1 MRTRKWPF
9 EQLTSASYEGSHRL
23 HRAPAG
29 PLDPA
34 EKWELPYCDGKGRSY
49 YRSVHNAFPYTP
61 RRTEDIPAGALES
74 LHRACGVQGLHQ
86 LFIIP
91 SAVRSVG
98 WKDQKVI
105 SPKSILALGSRA
117 AGLWTEE
124 PTAGVKVVIELE
136 KLSAIEDEMI
146 LLYGRLRFHSSGD
159 DLTVRYNTL
168 ARRNLEPALLVLR
181 RRLGGHREPVLQ
193 EGDGTETLPFKWM
206 HIVCSARIH
215 LHKGAPVA
223 YRFATVPGKSR
234 YDIERAQLLVLNPH
248 ELIYLCDPVETSH
261 PYGEDSFIIP
271 RARISA
277 VRIGEES
284 TGFTSNG
291 IHFSLP
297 MASELR
303 QGAARWLL

>member
-1 MRTRKWPF
+1 MRNKKQPF
-9 EQLTSASYEGSHRL
+9 EQLTSASYAGSRGL
-23 HRAPAG
+23 PSAPAG
-29 PLDPA
+29 PPDPA
-34 EKWELPYCDGKGRSY
+34 EKWELPYCDREGRFY
-49 YRSVHNAFPYTP
+49 YRGVHDAFPYTP
-61 RRTEDIPAGALES
+61 RRTEDLPAGALES
-74 LHRACGVQGLHQ
+74 LNWACGVQGLHQ

-91 SAVRSVG
+91 STVRAVG
-98 WKDQKVI
+98 CKDQKVI

-136 KLSAIEDEMI
+136 KLSAIEDVMI

-159 DLTVRYNTL
+159 RLTVRYNTL
-168 ARRNLEPALLVLR
+168 ARRSLEPALLELR
-181 RRLGGHREPVLQ
+181 RRLVGRREPVLP
-193 EGDGTETLPFKWM
+193 EEDGRETLPYKWM
-206 HIVCSARIH
+206 HIVCSTRIR
-215 LHKGAPVA
+215 LHEGAPVA

-234 YDIERAQLLVLNPH
+234 YDIERAQLLVLNHH
-248 ELIYLCDPVETSH
+248 ELIYLCDPVEASH

-271 RARISA
+271 RARIST